1 MGFSLLAYT
10 VRLYLLRILRLA
22 VSLASAGVY
31 TAIAFLTYLIFIG
44 DGYLQLTPAEIPSW
58 ILNADG
64 AVIYNSFVAFPVSGI
79 GFSLITAIYLVSP
92 NKQRPKLH
100 SFCASELRIALASAI
115 VVGIFKSG
123 SIELLYSMVLAA
135 IWLTLALSWYS
146 VWTEKAEG
154 STEMSELE
162 AAPLPIQ
169 SDPIAENRFR
179 SFRDF
184 IYWLGIESAKPREG
198 QNRGQGKHD
207 DGDDAVQNPPKDGAS
222 H

>member
-1 MGFSLLAYT
+1 MGFSLLAYV

-22 VSLASAGVY
+22 VSLAGAGIY

-79 GFSLITAIYLVSP
+79 GFSLIIAIYLVSP

-100 SFCASELRIALASAI
+100 SFGASELRIALASAI

-123 SIELLYSMVLAA
+123 SIELLYSMVLAV

-146 VWTEKAEG
+146 VWSQRAEG

-184 IYWLGIESAKPREG
+184 IYWLGIESAKPGEG
-198 QNRGQGKHD
+198 QNPCQGKHD